1 MIVQTGG
8 YLKLRLGGRDLKVL
22 IAILIAGSF
31 EALIVARFP
40 GSLPL
45 WMPYEFSWGVFL
57 TCAIAITLYL
67 RGVNLVRRT
76 TNPGPW
82 RKAAFFVGVGLIYVS
97 MQTWLDYA
105 AQHMFFIHR
114 FQHLILHHTG
124 PFLIALSDPGEAIW
138 QGLPSGVRPRLKS
151 RWISKLV
158 SALQQ
163 PIFASLLFVGLIYLW
178 PIPSVHFWAMLDPKL
193 YTIMNWSVTIDGI
206 LFWALILDPRP
217 KPLARLSYAGRLIC
231 VVAVMFPQ
239 MLLGAFVVFAERDIY
254 PVYNICG
261 RILPITG
268 LQDQTFAGLILWVPS
283 TMMSIIGA
291 LLILNFMRLDEESES
306 LAGDATVT
314 NA

>member
-1 MIVQTGG
+1 MIVHTGR
-8 YLKLRLGGRDLKVL
+8 YLKLRLGSLDLKVVT
-22 IAILIAGSF
+22 AIFLAGSF
-31 EALIVARFP
+31 EALIVERFP
-40 GSLPL
+40 GSLPI

-57 TCAIAITLYL
+57 TCTIAITLFV
-67 RGVNLVRRT
+67 RGVKLVRVT
-76 TNPGPW
+76 TAPGPW
-82 RKAAFFVGVGLIYVS
+82 RKAAFFVGVGLIYIS

-138 QGLPSGVRPRLKS
+138 EGLPSGIRRRLKNG
-151 RWISKLV
+151 WISKLV

-178 PIPSVHFWAMLDPKL
+178 PVPSVHFWAMLDPTL
-193 YTIMNWSVTIDGI
+193 YTIMNWSVTIDGV

-217 KPLARLSYAGRLIC
+217 KPLARLSYGGRLLC
-231 VVAVMFPQ
+231 VVGVMFPQ
-239 MLLGAFVVFAERDIY
+239 MLLGALVVFAERDIY

-261 RILPITG
+261 RILPISG
-268 LQDQTFAGLILWVPS
+268 LQDQTFAGLILWIPS

-291 LLILNFMRLDEESES
+291 LLVLNFMRLNEDSEA
-306 LAGDATVT
+306 LVEGAKVT
-314 NA
+314 NV